1 MDLMADYAQVKYLYD
16 NESTDAAISIGAGK
30 EFEIQVDPLFFK
42 KITQEDHHWKKILPT
57 TPIYTDDN
65 GRKCFLETI
74 FYLVNCIQEINP
86 QKTDLDHWGRYKY
99 TASLQHHYGI
109 IEQNYV
115 ATLMDTLIEKYPS
128 LAAGKGKPINASRA
142 ILSHDIDLLLTGWKV
157 EAYLSWTRRDWKTLA
172 KVVKDFALGKPFYNN
187 IDQIIELDKKYG
199 FTSIFYWLPMRG
211 KDANGIMNADYGT
224 DKLVKVC
231 AKTEASGC
239 VNGIHKSSFPTTF
252 SEEMS
257 KFPSEVA
264 HNRYHFLKFETH
276 KAWKEIESAGLK
288 TDASLGFAEHIG
300 FRNSYGLPFVPY
312 DMENDRSYTFLEIPL
327 HVMDVT
333 LSQYLRLQPSAA
345 IEKVESFIK
354 NNSQNCIL
362 SFLWHNNVMN
372 SYENK
377 ASQAT
382 YEKLLTYLS
391 SKKIPDFTAESLL
404 KNIGNA

>member
-1 MDLMADYAQVKYLYD
+1 MDLMADYAQVKYLYV
-16 NESTDAAISIGAGK
+16 NESTDAAISIGAGE
-30 EFEIQVDPLFFK
+30 EFDIQVYPLFFK
-42 KITQEDHHWKKILPT
+42 KITQGDHHWKKILPT

-86 QKTDLDHWGRYKY
+86 QKADLDHWSRYKY

-115 ATLMDTLIEKYPS
+115 ATQMDTLIEKHPS
-128 LAAGKGKPINASRA
+128 LAAGKGKPTNASRV

-157 EAYLSWTRRDWKTLA
+157 EAYLAWTRRDWKTLA

-211 KDANGIMNADYGT
+211 KDANGIMNADYGIA
-224 DKLVKVC
+224 KLVKMC
-231 AKTEASGC
+231 AKTEANGC

-288 TDASLGFAEHIG
+288 TDGSLGFAEHIG

-312 DMENDRSYTFLEIPL
+312 DMENDRPYTFLEIPL
-327 HVMDVT
+327 HVMDGT
-333 LSQYLRLQPSAA
+333 LTQYMGL
-345 IEKVESFIK
+345 ESEEAFIRIK
-354 NNSQNCIL
+354 KFLKQNEHNSIL
-362 SFLWHNNVMN
+362 SILWHNNEFTEYTHKSMKFMYIDVLEYIN
-372 SYENK
+372 YLK
-377 ASQAT
+377 IDDA
-382 YEKLLTYLS
+382 KL
-391 SKKIPDFTAESLL
+391 
-404 KNIGNA
+404 N

>member
-1 MDLMADYAQVKYLYD
+1 MDLMADYAQVKYLYV
-16 NESTDAAISIGAGK
+16 NESTDAAISIGAGE
-30 EFEIQVDPLFFK
+30 EFDIQVYPLFFK
-42 KITQEDHHWKKILPT
+42 KITQGDHHWKKILPSS
-57 TPIYTDDN
+57 PIYTDEH
-65 GRKCFLETI
+65 GRECFLETI

-86 QKTDLDHWGRYKY
+86 QKADLDHWGRYKY

-115 ATLMDTLIEKYPS
+115 ATLMDTLIEKHPS
-128 LAAGKGKPINASRA
+128 LAVGKGKPTNASRV

-157 EAYLSWTRRDWKTLA
+157 EAYLAWTRRDWKTLA

-211 KDANGIMNADYGT
+211 KDANGIMNADYGI
-224 DKLVKVC
+224 DELVKMC
-231 AKTEASGC
+231 AKTDANGC

-288 TDASLGFAEHIG
+288 TDGSLGFAEHIG

-312 DMENDRSYTFLEIPL
+312 DMENDRPYTFLEIPL
-327 HVMDVT
+327 HVMDGT
-333 LSQYLRLQPSAA
+333 LTQYMGL
-345 IEKVESFIK
+345 ESEEAFIRIK
-354 NNSQNCIL
+354 KFLKQNEHNSIL
-362 SFLWHNNVMN
+362 SILWHNNEFTEYTHKSMKFMYIDVLEYIN
-372 SYENK
+372 YLK
-377 ASQAT
+377 IDDA
-382 YEKLLTYLS
+382 KL
-391 SKKIPDFTAESLL
+391 
-404 KNIGNA
+404 N